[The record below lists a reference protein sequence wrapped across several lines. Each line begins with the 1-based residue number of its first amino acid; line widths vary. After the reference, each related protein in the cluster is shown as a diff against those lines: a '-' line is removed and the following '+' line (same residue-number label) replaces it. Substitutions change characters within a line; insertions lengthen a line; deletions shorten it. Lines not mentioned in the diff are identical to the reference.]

1 MNFLGIDFGLKHIGI
16 SLATTILAEPLTILD
31 NDKSSAQ
38 KINLLCQ
45 QHQIG
50 IVIIGVSEGKMAQ
63 KSREF
68 GQRLQ
73 QTLGLPVKFHDET
86 LSSHEA
92 KQKLRHAKKS
102 LRDQPQD
109 AYQATVMLQDYL
121 DTHTDNL

>member
-1 MNFLGIDFGLKHIGI
+1 
-16 SLATTILAEPLTILD
+16 
-31 NDKSSAQ
+31 
-38 KINLLCQ
+38 
-45 QHQIG
+45 
-50 IVIIGVSEGKMAQ
+50 MAQ